1 MPTETSVLLLD
12 HDAESRALLGEALQK
27 SGWKTVATDS
37 GIKALDLIENGGLDI
52 IFADLDAPGPDS
64 LELVRR
70 ALRHHPDLDVVL
82 IATASTLAKATEAV
96 RLGISNY
103 LVRPFG
109 AAEVKRLM
117 AGLARKHPL
126 NEVKPAPEPE
136 VERALGTMVGDS
148 PQMRAIRQAVIKAAA
163 QRIPVLVLGES
174 GTGKELV
181 ARAIHACS
189 PWRDQRFQVVDCTS
203 LAPSL
208 IESELFGH
216 TRRAFTGADEA
227 RVGLL
232 VSAGRGAVF
241 FDEIG
246 ELAPELQPRL
256 LRAIQEHEV
265 RPVGSNETV
274 RAEARVIAATN
285 IDLKESVRNGKF
297 REDLYYRLNV
307 FSIHIPPLRER
318 KTDIL
323 ALVHHFLRI
332 HGGDQGI
339 ADFSPDFM
347 NRLMQYD
354 WPGNVRQLEN
364 AVRRAL
370 ALSSGLKLEVNNLPS
385 TIIYRTEQR
394 SGVRDTVRLQELER
408 KAIIEALQAAG
419 GDRVRA
425 AKMLGIG
432 KTTIYRKVKE
442 YHLEDEDAGPPV
454 GRS

>member
-1 MPTETSVLLLD
+1 MPAETSVLLLD
-12 HDAESRALLGEALQK
+12 HDAETRALLGEGLQK
-27 SGWKTVATDS
+27 SGWKTTAVDS
-37 GIKALDLIENGGLDI
+37 GIKALGLLEGGAPDI
-52 IFADLDAPGPDS
+52 LFADLDAPGPDG

-70 ALRHHPDLDVVL
+70 ALHDHPHLDVVL
-82 IATASTLAKATEAV
+82 IATATTLAKATDAV
-96 RLGISNY
+96 RLGIPNY
-103 LVRPFG
+103 LIRPFG
-109 AAEVKRLM
+109 AAEVKRLL
-117 AGLARKHPL
+117 AGLAKKHRVS
-126 NEVKPAPEPE
+126 EVKPTLEPE

-148 PQMRAIRQAVIKAAA
+148 PQMQAIRQFVIQVSA
-163 QRIPVLVLGES
+163 QRDPVLVLGES

-189 PWRDQRFQVVDCTS
+189 PWRDQPFRVIDCAS
-203 LAPSL
+203 LTPSL

-216 TRRAFTGADEA
+216 ARRAFTGADEA

-232 VSAGRGAVF
+232 VSAGHGTVF

-246 ELAPELQPRL
+246 ELPPELQARL
-256 LRAIQEHEV
+256 LRVVQEHEV

-274 RAEARVIAATN
+274 RADARVIVATN
-285 IDLKESVRNGKF
+285 SDLKQAVANRKF

-307 FSIHIPPLRER
+307 LQIQMPPLRDR
-318 KTDIL
+318 KSDIL

-332 HGGDQGI
+332 YGGEKGI

-347 NRLMQYD
+347 KRLMQYN

-364 AVRRAL
+364 AVRRAV
-370 ALSSGLKLEVNNLPS
+370 AFSTGLKLEVGNLPS
-385 TIIYRTEQR
+385 TIIYSTEPR
-394 SGVRDTVRLQELER
+394 SGTRDTARLQDLER
-408 KAIIEALQAAG
+408 NAIIDALQAAG

-432 KTTIYRKVKE
+432 KTTIYRKLKE
-442 YHLEDEDAGPPV
+442 YHLEDEGVGVV